1 MRKISSDALRR
12 LLKNK
17 AIINLSRFLIIL
29 VSVSAVFYAALASI
43 SIIYYFGAY

>member
-1 MRKISSDALRR
+1 MRKIRSDALSR

-17 AIINLSRFLIIL
+17 AIINLSRFLIMFASL
-29 VSVSAVFYAALASI
+29 TALFYATFASI